1 MPLLSGNKMLE
12 ILQEMGQALLAELAW
27 WKVFAALG
35 GSVVI
40 TIIAFGILL
49 WIEQRKS
56 KS

>member
-1 MPLLSGNKMLE
+1 MLE
-12 ILQEMGQALLAELAW
+12 ILQEIGQALLDQLAW

-49 WIEQRKS
+49 WVEQRQS